1 MLEEWLT
8 RLFRAAMVA
17 QYPAD
22 GVAESHAAVASG
34 AAGAAG
40 AATPVGEE
48 RSPWDTTDW
57 GFAKRV
63 AFLRLLKQEA
73 RRLKEAGKPDRGSG
87 SGSAS
92 RSSHADRHAV
102 RSAVTKGWSPLSEND
117 EHEDDHEGGE
127 GSMAAGLPAMV
138 PKAPG
143 SATNEI
149 TNDNDEGD
157 ENDPEQMNFAEQ
169 GSERTF
175 VGSLPWVILQSR
187 MLVQRLCP

>member
-22 GVAESHAAVASG
+22 GVAESHAAVAPG

-102 RSAVTKGWSPLSEND
+102 TKDWSPLSEID
-117 EHEDDHEGGE
+117 EREDDDEGGE
-127 GSMAAGLPAMV
+127 GSKAAGLPAME
-138 PKAPG
+138 PKATG
-143 SATNEI
+143 SA

-157 ENDPEQMNFAEQ
+157 ENDPEQKSFAEQ
-169 GSERTF
+169 GEEIEQLREQT
-175 VGSLPWVILQSR
+175 
-187 MLVQRLCP
+187 RLRAGNR

>member
-1 MLEEWLT
+1 VLEEWLT

-63 AFLRLLKQEA
+63 AFLRLLKQEVEVA
-73 RRLKEAGKPDRGSG
+73 RLKKEAAKSGSG

-92 RSSHADRHAV
+92 AV
-102 RSAVTKGWSPLSEND
+102 EWQWP
-117 EHEDDHEGGE
+117 GGY
-127 GSMAAGLPAMV
+127 
-138 PKAPG
+138 
-143 SATNEI
+143 
-149 TNDNDEGD
+149 
-157 ENDPEQMNFAEQ
+157 
-169 GSERTF
+169 
-175 VGSLPWVILQSR
+175 
-187 MLVQRLCP
+187 